1 MSDSGS
7 PTDQVSTIMSTKI
20 VTTKTSETLR
30 NALRKMVK
38 QKIGSIVA
46 VEDGK
51 PVGILTERDISIQVA
66 KSQSLQGL
74 TVKRIMSKPLITI
87 NPSTDISDA
96 VEQMI
101 RKDIRRLPVIEEG
114 KLIGMVTERD
124 ILRWLLITAYE
135 PNLPEDLKKLITIR
149 AQAHSIVG

>member
-1 MSDSGS
+1 LSDSGS